1 MVSVL
6 MNCFAP
12 RFSSHAAS
20 ESGARQ
26 SARGLTPLVRA
37 AVATLCGLC
46 AVSALTGCSTNPTTG
61 RSQFNA
67 LSREEEIQLG
77 TQGKAEMV
85 KEMGGEVSR
94 VELRNYV
101 TEIGLKLVET
111 AKLRD
116 PSLGE
121 LPWEFTLLDS
131 DVVNAFAMPGG
142 KVFMSMGLARKMT
155 NEAQLAG
162 VLGHEVGHVA
172 ARHVND
178 RFSRAMGTQ
187 IGAVIIGAVLG
198 SEQIGQ
204 LAGSFGEIA
213 TKGFD
218 RDQES
223 ESDELG
229 MWYMERAGYNPIGM
243 RQVMEILAS
252 LAGEGREPEF
262 LSTHPYPETRIK
274 LIDERMAN
282 EFASWK
288 SRPTE
293 GLKPAEFNARFLSKI
308 ASAYPVGR
316 PEDPE
321 VRRFAMGPMGKV
333 ACDHSTCGHAH

>member
-1 MVSVL
+1 MVSPN
-6 MNCFAP
+6 MISFAP
-12 RFSSHAAS
+12 RIALLSASLPSSRALRPLARFFAAALF
-20 ESGARQ
+20 GVC
-26 SARGLTPLVRA
+26 GVC
-37 AVATLCGLC
+37 AT
-46 AVSALTGCSTNPTTG
+46 AALTGCSTNPTTG

-85 KEMGGEVSR
+85 PQMGGEVSR
-94 VELRNYV
+94 VDLRVYI
-101 TEIGLKLVET
+101 TEIGMKLVET

-116 PSLGE
+116 SSLAE

-142 KVFMSMGLARKMT
+142 KVFMSMGLAREMT

-172 ARHVND
+172 ARHIND

-187 IGAVIIGAVLG
+187 IGAALIGAVLG
-198 SEQIGQ
+198 SDQIGQ

-213 TKGFD
+213 TKGYD

-229 MWYMERAGYNPIGM
+229 MWYMDRAGYNPVGM

-282 EFASWK
+282 EYASWQ
-288 SRPTE
+288 SRSTE
-293 GLKPAEFNARFLSKI
+293 GLKPAEFNTRFLSKI
-308 ASAYPVGR
+308 ASVYPVGR

-321 VRRFAMGPMGKV
+321 VRRFALGP
-333 ACDHSTCGHAH
+333 ASHDHATCGGAH

>member
-1 MVSVL
+1 MRSL
-6 MNCFAP
+6 SGMLSQLIPA
-12 RFSSHAAS
+12 AAS
-20 ESGARQ
+20 CAKHARPLR
-26 SARGLTPLVRA
+26 ALLALTLLGLGS
-37 AVATLCGLC
+37 ATLP
-46 AVSALTGCSTNPTTG
+46 ACSTNPTTG

-85 KEMGGEVSR
+85 PQMGGEVAR
-94 VELRNYV
+94 VDLRVYV
-101 TEIGLKLVET
+101 TEVGMKLVET

-116 PSLGE
+116 PSLAE

-172 ARHVND
+172 ARHTND
-178 RFSRAMGTQ
+178 RFTRAMGTQ
-187 IGAVIIGAVLG
+187 IGAVLVGAVLG
-198 SEQIGQ
+198 SDQIGQ

-213 TKGFD
+213 TMSYD
-218 RDQES
+218 RNQES

-243 RQVMEILAS
+243 RQVMEILAA

-274 LIDERMAN
+274 LIDQRMER
-282 EFASWK
+282 EYASWL
-288 SRPTE
+288 SRPSE
-293 GLKPAEFNARFLSKI
+293 GLKPNEFKARFLSKI
-308 ASAYPVGR
+308 AVAYPNGR
-316 PEDPE
+316 PEDPA
-321 VRRFAMGPMGKV
+321 VREFAIRGSGGCCKSGN
-333 ACDHSTCGHAH
+333 HQHH

>member
-1 MVSVL
+1 MFLSL
-6 MNCFAP
+6 AG
-12 RFSSHAAS
+12 AS
-20 ESGARQ
+20 
-26 SARGLTPLVRA
+26 LTA
-37 AVATLCGLC
+37 
-46 AVSALTGCSTNPTTG
+46 CSTNPTTG

-77 TQGKAEMV
+77 TQGKAEMIQQ
-85 KEMGGEVSR
+85 MGGEVAR
-94 VELRNYV
+94 VDLRVYV
-101 TEIGLKLVET
+101 TEVGMKLVET

-172 ARHVND
+172 ARHTND
-178 RFSRAMGTQ
+178 RFARAMGTQ
-187 IGAVIIGAVLG
+187 IGAVLIGAVLG
-198 SEQIGQ
+198 SDQIGQ
-204 LAGSFGEIA
+204 LAGSFGQIA
-213 TKGFD
+213 TMGYD
-218 RDQES
+218 RNQES

-274 LIDERMAN
+274 LIDERM
-282 EFASWK
+282 EREYASWQ

-293 GLKPAEFNARFLSKI
+293 GLRPAEFKARFLSKL
-308 ASAYPVGR
+308 AVAYPEGR

-321 VRRFAMGPMGKV
+321 IREFAIRGAGS
-333 ACDHSTCGHAH
+333 CCSSGAHQHHHH